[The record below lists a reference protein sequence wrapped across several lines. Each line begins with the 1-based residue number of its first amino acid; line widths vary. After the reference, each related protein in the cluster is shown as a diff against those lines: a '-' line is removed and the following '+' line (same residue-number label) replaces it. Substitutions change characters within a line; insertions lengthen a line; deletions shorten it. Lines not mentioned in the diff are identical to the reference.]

1 MAFKSNMEKLYNI
14 KPEAIGKT
22 AIVEINNNLYKET
35 YNRKGD
41 RVLKRELVK

>member
-1 MAFKSNMEKLYNI
+1 MEKLYNL

-22 AIVEINNNLYKET
+22 AIVSIKNEAGEINLYKET

-41 RVLKRELVK
+41 RVIKRELVK